1 MIVVTATMITMVEY
15 TLDVKIPDAT
25 PTPATIKP
33 TSPLDI
39 IPIPTFIPLDL
50 LFKNII
56 AGRPHPNNFVTIATA
71 IITALRI
78 SISMFTCLKSTCA
91 PIIAKNKGAKISPI

>member
-1 MIVVTATMITMVEY
+1 MIVVTATIITIVEY
-15 TLDVKIPDAT
+15 TLDVRIPDAT

-39 IPIPTFIPLDL
+39 IPIPTFNPLDL

-56 AGRPHPNNFVTIATA
+56 AGRPHPNNFVTIAIA
-71 IITALRI
+71 IIMPLRYNT
-78 SISMFTCLKSTCA
+78 SAFTCLKSTCA
-91 PIIAKNKGAKISPI
+91 SIIAKNNGAKINQI